1 MIVRLLRVFMAGF
14 VFVFAAGAQAQGQE
28 PKPWYVALGVGGA
41 WYDDLKIGGAGS
53 ASMDTGFTLNGA
65 FGRYIDDIRVIRL
78 EGEFLYDRADIGNI
92 SGTPASGTLSNA
104 AVMFNAIYDIRFDSS
119 WVPYFGGG
127 IGYSRVDFDKLSSGG
142 VTLVNDSDDAF
153 SWQFKAGV
161 AYEFSPSWAV
171 NLGYR
176 YYATDNLDFT
186 GPGGARVTS
195 DGSEIHSAELGFR
208 LHF

>member
-1 MIVRLLRVFMAGF
+1 MIVRLLRVLTAGI
-14 VFVFAAGAQAQGQE
+14 VLVFACGAQAQEKGS
-28 PKPWYVALGVGGA
+28 KPWYVAAGVGGA
-41 WYDDLKIGGAGS
+41 WYDDLNIAGLGS

-78 EGEFLYDRADIGNI
+78 EAEALYARSDIGNL

-104 AVMFNAIYDIRFDSS
+104 GVMFNAIYDIRFDSS
-119 WVPYFGGG
+119 WVPYIGGG

-142 VTLVNDSDDAF
+142 VTLLNDSDDAF

-161 AYEFSPSWAV
+161 AYEFSPSWAI

-176 YYATDNLDFT
+176 YYATDNLEFT

-195 DGSEIHSAELGFR
+195 EGSEIHSAELGFR
-208 LHF
+208 FHF